1 MASYFQLSMLSHHQ
15 KESKPAPRYKSCFKS
30 FKSAPGPGPYLNKNN
45 PEGFRKIIIGID
57 QPRLVFFV
65 SCDFSCDFTKLV
77 VKTGDLSLT
86 QLILGITD
94 LCVDFLSYEN
104 SLHAHV
110 MWCSVV

>member
-1 MASYFQLSMLSHHQ
+1 MVKNTGSLVFLSLWV
-15 KESKPAPRYKSCFKS
+15 P
-30 FKSAPGPGPYLNKNN
+30 NKNN
-45 PEGFRKIIIGID
+45 PEGFRKIITGID

-94 LCVDFLSYEN
+94 LIIASEGIVN
-104 SLHAHV
+104 V
-110 MWCSVV
+110 NT